1 MILTDEQIEYID
13 TNLKF
18 YGVASEELRNDLLDH
33 ICTYIEE
40 NDFPDF
46 ETAYREALQKFGG
59 YAAMGSI
66 QRETYLQVTFRK
78 VIRQK
83 IMLYCSGVLSA
94 LLFSAG
100 LFFKMMHWKGG
111 NILLGCSFLIATI
124 IILPLYFYQ
133 RYRTSVTKLYKDGN
147 Y

>member
-1 MILTDEQIEYID
+1 MTLTDEQIEYID

-46 ETAYREALQKFGG
+46 ETAYREAFQKFGG

-78 VIRQK
+78 VMQQK
-83 IMLYCSGVLSA
+83 KALYISVLVAVSLFLTAALFKIFHWPGAMIMIFLSFA
-94 LLFSAG
+94 TT
-100 LFFKMMHWKGG
+100 
-111 NILLGCSFLIATI
+111 ILCIMPIYL
-124 IILPLYFYQ
+124 YQ
-133 RYRTSVTKLYKDGN
+133 RYKTAEKKLYDQQ
-147 Y
+147 